1 MSVAVETTDSY
12 QLSSAGKLLFQAAK
26 EGNVE
31 SLKTLLELPGASDA
45 CAFVSSENDHT
56 ALSIAAVNKHLK
68 CVEALIPLI
77 SPSELAKQLTK
88 AESHAKDRHILQALK
103 VYKEDVHRFGTT
115 RLHMEKEVS
124 AIAEHT
130 TCTVGE
136 LQRFS
141 ILVDHLITEC
151 SYVLDGEENTTPLLI
166 K

>member
-1 MSVAVETTDSY
+1 M
-12 QLSSAGKLLFQAAK
+12 
-26 EGNVE
+26 
-31 SLKTLLELPGASDA
+31 LP
-45 CAFVSSENDHT
+45 VSIPCCK
-56 ALSIAAVNKHLK
+56 SIALFFPPHRRRTSLWNNKITYGKRFDVGLD
-68 CVEALIPLI
+68 
-77 SPSELAKQLTK
+77 
-88 AESHAKDRHILQALK
+88 DRYI
-103 VYKEDVHRFGTT
+103 GTGADFFS
-115 RLHMEKEVS
+115 LEVS